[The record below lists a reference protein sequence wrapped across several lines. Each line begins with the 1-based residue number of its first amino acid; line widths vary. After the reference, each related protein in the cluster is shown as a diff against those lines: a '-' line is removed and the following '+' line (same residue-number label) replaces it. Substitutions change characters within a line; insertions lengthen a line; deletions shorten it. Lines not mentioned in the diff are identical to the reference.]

1 MCIWIY
7 KDING
12 TQDKRSYD
20 DKVPV
25 QIEGHVDKNRKYID
39 EQKITYFVDLD
50 DLDNIFRTE
59 EFCFLK
65 FYEMETSPDAFYA
78 IVKQFSNE
86 SKKQGFGHEQMV

>member
-1 MCIWIY
+1 MGFLQCIIIWRKLCIWIY

-25 QIEGHVDKNRKYID
+25 QMKGHVDKNRKYID

-65 FYEMETSPDAFYA
+65 FL
-78 IVKQFSNE
+78 
-86 SKKQGFGHEQMV
+86 

>member
-12 TQDKRSYD
+12 TQDKRNYD

-25 QIEGHVDKNRKYID
+25 QIKGHVDKNRKYID

-50 DLDNIFRTE
+50 DLEVYFQDRGVLFFEVFMTE
-59 EFCFLK
+59 DGKDREVSVKESRGQPINGTLK
-65 FYEMETSPDAFYA
+65 QA
-78 IVKQFSNE
+78 II
-86 SKKQGFGHEQMV
+86 G